1 MGIYLSASYP
11 SDIQQNKSEIDV
23 LNFFNFFKQINYG
36 GELELKIHPF
46 LTWIFAAECNNGER
60 EDSL

>member
-1 MGIYLSASYP
+1 MSYP
-11 SDIQQNKSEIDV
+11 SDMQQNKSEIDV
-23 LNFFNFFKQINYG
+23 LNIFFKQINYG
-36 GELELKIHPF
+36 GELGLKIHTF